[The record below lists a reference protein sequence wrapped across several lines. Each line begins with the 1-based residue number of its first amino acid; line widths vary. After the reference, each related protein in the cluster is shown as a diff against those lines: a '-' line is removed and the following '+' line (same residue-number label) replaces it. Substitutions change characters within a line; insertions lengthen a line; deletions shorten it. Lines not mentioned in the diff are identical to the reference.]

1 MEQNM
6 SQREIKN
13 LELSKK
19 AAQDGMVLLQNN
31 NKVLPLYNK
40 KIALYGSGA
49 FATVKGG
56 TGSGDVNQRYV
67 SSIISGLE
75 NHDFEITTKSWLT
88 RFQRYYDTKKKEY
101 YDKFDGSL
109 AALLAP
115 AFSMDDLEV
124 GEFED
129 APTGV
134 YVISRSSG
142 EGHDRKNEKGDYQLT
157 DNELSNIRRMSEY
170 YQKSILL
177 LNVGGVIDTSFIDKC
192 PLLDSIL
199 LVSQAGMDSG
209 DAIAEILDGTVT
221 PSGKLT
227 DTWAKSYENY
237 PSSKYFGEPNP
248 RYNDGIY
255 VGYRYFDSFDVQPR
269 YEFGYGLSYTRF
281 MIDNPKVSA
290 NEQRVHV
297 KVDVQNIG
305 ETFGGKEVVQLYVS
319 NPQSD
324 IPTPFQNLQAY
335 AKTKKLKTDE
345 TQTIDLSFDT
355 KNLAV
360 YDQQTASWVMTPG
373 IYLLRVGNSSRNTQV
388 VGELK
393 LDKLVVIEQ
402 LQHKLVVEN
411 DPTELNKNQVS
422 LEQVAGVPFF
432 ILKAENFESADS
444 IHYSDKNTVDTYTT
458 DLDKKL
464 SGRGYQEA
472 VHKAKSVNAPSLLD
486 VYNNKL
492 SLSDFVANM
501 SSSELIDLVEGS
513 LQPNTEGSMV
523 GNAAD
528 LVPGA
533 AGQTISN
540 DRLGIPATINA
551 DGPAGLRLDQTYTQ
565 DGETKHQYATAWP
578 IGTLLAQTW
587 NQDLVQEVGYAIGTE
602 MKEFGITM
610 WLAPGMNIHRNPLG
624 GRNFEYFSEDPV
636 LSGTIAAAETSG
648 VQSHTGIGV
657 VVKHFL
663 GNNQETDRNTGNSI
677 VGEQALREI
686 YLKNFEIVIKT
697 AQPMAVMSSY
707 NLINGTF
714 SGENYD
720 SLTNILRDEW
730 NFQGLVMTD
739 WFSLADPRH
748 SMHAGNDLIM
758 PGGSQD
764 KLFAAVDDLKPE
776 FNDDGSIAIK
786 KSFDIAKFEET
797 SEELWNDFEPSED
810 GENYIKI
817 HISGQLNEN
826 LKSML
831 YDGSAQVIDSET
843 ILLKGKWKDNND
855 LYIGDLQK
863 SAMNILK
870 VVMKSDRFAK
880 KYGLKEKIYNENM
893 SLHKYFESK

>member
-13 LELSKK
+13 SDLSKI
-19 AAQDGMVLLQNN
+19 AAQDGMVLLQNK
-31 NKVLPLYNK
+31 NKVLPLHNK
-40 KIALYGSGA
+40 KVALYGSGS

-56 TGSGDVNQRYV
+56 TGSGDVNQRHV
-67 SSIISGLE
+67 SSIIMGLE
-75 NHDFEITTKSWLT
+75 NHGFEITTKSWLT

-142 EGHDRKNEKGDYQLT
+142 EGHDRKNEKGDFQLT

-170 YQKSILL
+170 YQRSVLL

-209 DAIAEILDGTVT
+209 NAVAEVLDGTVT

-227 DTWAKSYENY
+227 DTWAYEYEDY
-237 PSSKYFGEPNP
+237 PSAKYFSEHNP

-255 VGYRYFDSFDVQPR
+255 VGYRYFDSFNIQPR
-269 YEFGYGLSYTRF
+269 YEFGYGLSYTKF
-281 MIDNPKVSA
+281 IIDNYKISA
-290 NEQRVHV
+290 NEQKITV

-305 ETFGGKEVVQLYVS
+305 ETYSGKEVVQLYVS
-319 NPQSD
+319 NPKSD
-324 IPTPFQNLQAY
+324 IPTPLQSLQAY
-335 AKTKKLKTDE
+335 AKTKTLKTDE
-345 TQTIDLSFDT
+345 TQTLSMSFAT

-360 YDQQTASWVMTPG
+360 YDQKAASWVMTPG
-373 IYLLRVGNSSRNTQV
+373 VYLLRVGNSSRNTKV
-388 VGELK
+388 IGELK
-393 LDKLVVIEQ
+393 LDKLVTIEQ
-402 LQHKLVVEN
+402 LQHKLLPEN
-411 DPTELNKNQVS
+411 DPTEIIENKVS

-432 ILKAENFESADS
+432 ILKAENFLDAKTIS
-444 IHYSDKNTVDTYTT
+444 YSDENKVDTYTT
-458 DLDKKL
+458 DLNQNL
-464 SGRGYQEA
+464 PGRGYQETLHE
-472 VHKAKSVNAPSLLD
+472 VSEIEDPSLLD
-486 VYNNKL
+486 VYNHKL
-492 SLSDFVANM
+492 SLNNFVANM
-501 SSSELIDLVEGS
+501 KDTELIDLVEGS

-528 LVPGA
+528 LVAGA
-533 AGQTISN
+533 AGQTARN
-540 DRLGIPATINA
+540 DRLGIPATVNA

-565 DGETKHQYATAWP
+565 NGETKHQYATAWP

-587 NQDLVQEVGYAIGTE
+587 NQELVQKVGFAIGTE

-624 GRNFEYFSEDPV
+624 GRNFEYFAEDPV
-636 LSGTIAAAETSG
+636 LSGTIAAAETKG
-648 VQSHTGIGV
+648 VQSHAGIGV
-657 VVKHFL
+657 VIKHFL
-663 GNNQETDRNTGNSI
+663 GNNQETDRNTGDSI
-677 VGEQALREI
+677 IGEQALREI
-686 YLKNFEIVIKT
+686 YLKNFEITIKS

-707 NLINGTF
+707 NLVNGTF
-714 SGENYD
+714 AGENYD
-720 SLTNILRDEW
+720 SLTSILRDEW

-764 KLFAAVDDLKPE
+764 KLYAAVADLKPE
-776 FNDDGSIAIK
+776 FDSDGSIAIK

-797 SEELWNDFEPSED
+797 SEELWNDFEPAED
-810 GENYIKI
+810 GDNYIRVR
-817 HISGQLNEN
+817 ISDKLNDN
-826 LKSML
+826 LKEML
-831 YDGSAQVIDSET
+831 YSGAAQIVDSDT
-843 ILLKGKWKDNND
+843 LLLKGNWKDNND

-863 SAMNILK
+863 SAINILK
-870 VVMKSDRFAK
+870 VVMKSDRFAE
-880 KYGLKEKIYNENM
+880 KYGLKESAYNYGMN
-893 SLHKYFESK
+893 LHDYFES